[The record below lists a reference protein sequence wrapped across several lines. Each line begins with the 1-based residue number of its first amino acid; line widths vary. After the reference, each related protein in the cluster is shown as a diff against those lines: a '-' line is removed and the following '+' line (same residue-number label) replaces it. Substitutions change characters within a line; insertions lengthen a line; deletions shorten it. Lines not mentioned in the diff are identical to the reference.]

1 MQTPRLY
8 RVILPVT
15 NIERAADFYAAV
27 FDTPGQRVSPGRHYF
42 NCGGTLLACYD
53 PLADEDG
60 EQGGW
65 RLHPFQYLYFAVP
78 DLEVLRARV
87 MSAGGTIDAD
97 IETMPWGERLFYARD
112 PFGSRLSFVDESTLF
127 MG

>member
-1 MQTPRLY
+1 
-8 RVILPVT
+8 
-15 NIERAADFYAAV
+15 
-27 FDTPGQRVSPGRHYF
+27 
-42 NCGGTLLACYD
+42 
-53 PLADEDG
+53 
-60 EQGGW
+60 
-65 RLHPFQYLYFAVP
+65 
-78 DLEVLRARV
+78 